1 MILQVNKMIRLKRL
15 IFLFSIIFFTIYSVS
30 FAGNIKEIK
39 VKGNERVS
47 KESIKMF
54 SNVKIGDKVDKD
66 DLNNILKNIYD
77 SNFFKNVK
85 VNFENNVL
93 IIFVEESSLV
103 ENVIIK
109 GPKSKTLISD
119 LKKNLKVKS
128 RSSYNE
134 ILFLEDKKII
144 TQALKKRGYFFSNVE
159 VIIEKL
165 SDNKVNLIY
174 NVDIGDKAKIKKIS
188 FIGNKIFKDR
198 KLRSIIVSEEYK
210 FWKFISGKKF
220 LNQDLINLDER
231 LLKNFYLN
239 RGFYDVKINSSFA
252 RMLNET
258 EFELIY
264 NIVPN
269 NRFFFN
275 KISLDLPIDF
285 DQSNFKDLNDLFQ
298 KLSGKKYSLYLIQD
312 ILDEIDKII
321 LDEEYKTLKTE
332 VNENVLDNKIDLT
345 FSVTEGK
352 KFIVDR
358 INIYGNNI
366 TQENVIRNQLLI
378 DEGDEFNSILESKS
392 INNIKALNIFKTV
405 DSKIIDN
412 TDNSKIIDITIEEKA
427 TGEIMAGAGV
437 GTDGNTLSF
446 AVKENNYLGRG
457 IGLKSELTI
466 SDETIKGL
474 FNVNNPNFRNSD
486 KSINL
491 NVQSL
496 ETDKLTDSG
505 YKTNKTGF
513 GFGTNFEY
521 QDDVFIGLGQD
532 SYYEK
537 IETNSSAS
545 TRQKSQA
552 GNYWDTF
559 LNLDLNYDKR
569 NQKFR
574 PTDGFRSS
582 YSVNLP
588 IISENNS
595 LMNTYVF
602 TIYDELYQDNV
613 TKFSFFAKAANSLTN
628 DNIKLSERIYLP
640 GSRLR
645 GFVSGGVGPKDGNDF
660 IGGNYAS
667 SINIQTSIPQLL
679 PNIQNIDVS
688 MFFDAG
694 NVWGVD
700 YDSSLNDT
708 NKIRSSIGFGIDWF
722 TLIGPLSV
730 SFSHPIS
737 KVDSDKTET
746 FKFNLGTTF

>member
-1 MILQVNKMIRLKRL
+1 MKKFNKE
-15 IFLFSIIFFTIYSVS
+15 IFLYLFIFFSIYSFS
-30 FAGNIKEIK
+30 FAEI
-39 VKGNERVS
+39 VKKIEINGNERVS
-47 KESIKMF
+47 NESIEMF
-54 SNVKIGDKVDKD
+54 SDVTVGDDINKD
-66 DLNNILKNIYD
+66 DLNKILKNVYD
-77 SNFFKNVK
+77 TNFFTNVK
-85 VNFENNVL
+85 VSFKDNTLTIN
-93 IIFVEESSLV
+93 VEESSLV
-103 ENVIIK
+103 ENVIVK
-109 GPKSKTLISD
+109 GPKSKTLIKD

-128 RSSYNE
+128 RASYNE
-134 ILFLEDKKII
+134 ILFLEDKKNI
-144 TQALKKRGYFFSNVE
+144 TETLKQKGYFFSE
-159 VIIEKL
+159 VDVMIEKL
-165 SDNKVNLIY
+165 SDNKINLIY
-174 NVDIGDKAKIKKIS
+174 NVEIGEKAKIKKIS

-198 KLRSIIVSEEYK
+198 KLRSVIVSEEYK

-220 LNQDLINLDER
+220 LNQNLINLDER
-231 LLKNFYLN
+231 LLRNFYLN
-239 RGFYDVKINSSFA
+239 RGFYDIKINSSFA
-252 RMLNET
+252 KLVNET

-269 NRFFFN
+269 DRFFFN

-285 DQSNFKDLNDLFQ
+285 DQSNFKSVNKLFK
-298 KLSGKKYSLYLIQD
+298 KLKGKKYSLYVIEN

-332 VNENVLDNKIDLT
+332 VDENVIDNKINLT

-352 KFIVDR
+352 KFIVER

-378 DEGDEFNSILESKS
+378 DEGDEFNSILASKS
-392 INNIKALNIFKTV
+392 INNIKALNIFKSV

-412 TDNSKIIDITIEEKA
+412 EDKSKIIDITIEEKA

-437 GTDGNTLSF
+437 GTDGSTLSF
-446 AVKENNYLGRG
+446 ALKENNYLGRG
-457 IGLKSELTI
+457 IGLISELTV
-466 SDETIKGL
+466 SEETIKGQ
-474 FNVNNPNFRNSD
+474 FRVDNPNFRNSD

-491 NVQSL
+491 NIQSL

-532 SYYEK
+532 SFYEK

-545 TRQKSQA
+545 ARQKSQA

-559 LNLDLNYDKR
+559 LNIDLNYDKR
-569 NQKFR
+569 NQKYR

-595 LMNTYVF
+595 LTNAYVF
-602 TIYDELYQDNV
+602 TYYDELYQDNV

-667 SINIQTSIPQLL
+667 SVNIQTSIPQLL
-679 PNIQNIDVS
+679 PNIQNMDASI
-688 MFFDAG
+688 FFDAG

-700 YDSSLNDT
+700 YDSSLSDT
-708 NKIRSSIGFGIDWF
+708 NKIRSSIGVGIDWF

-737 KVDSDKTET
+737 KVDSDKTES

>member
-1 MILQVNKMIRLKRL
+1 MKKFNINIALSLL
-15 IFLFSIIFFTIYSVS
+15 IFFSIYSFS
-30 FAGNIKEIK
+30 LAEI
-39 VKGNERVS
+39 VKKIEINGNERVS
-47 KESIKMF
+47 SQSIEMF
-54 SNVKIGDKVDKD
+54 SKINVGDDIKKD
-66 DLNNILKNIYD
+66 DLNKILKNVYD
-77 SNFFKNVK
+77 SNFFSNVE
-85 VNFENNVL
+85 VNFKDNTL

-109 GPKSKTLISD
+109 GPKSKTLIKD
-119 LKKNLKVKS
+119 LEKNLKVKS
-128 RSSYNE
+128 RTSYNE
-134 ILFLEDKKII
+134 ISFLEDKKNII
-144 TQALKKRGYFFSNVE
+144 QDLKQRGYFFSEIDVIVE
-159 VIIEKL
+159 NL
-165 SDNKVNLIY
+165 SDNKINLIY
-174 NVDIGDKAKIKKIS
+174 NVEIGEKAKIKKIS

-198 KLRSIIVSEEYK
+198 KLRSVIVSEEYK

-220 LNQDLINLDER
+220 LNQNLINLDER
-231 LLKNFYLN
+231 LLRNFYLN

-252 RMLNET
+252 KLVNET

-264 NIVPN
+264 NVVPN
-269 NRFFFN
+269 DRFFFD

-285 DQSNFKDLNDLFQ
+285 DQSNFKSLNKLFK
-298 KLSGKKYSLYLIQD
+298 KLNGKRYSLFIIED

-332 VNENVLDNKIDLT
+332 VDENVIDNKINLT

-366 TQENVIRNQLLI
+366 TRENVIRNQLLI
-378 DEGDEFNSILESKS
+378 DEGDEFNSILASKS

-405 DSKIIDN
+405 ESKIIDN
-412 TDNSKIIDITIEEKA
+412 DDKSKTIDITIEEKA

-437 GTDGNTLSF
+437 GTDGSTLSF
-446 AVKENNYLGRG
+446 ALKENNYLGRG

-466 SDETIKGL
+466 SEETIKGQ
-474 FNVNNPNFRNSD
+474 FRVDNPNFKNSD

-491 NVQSL
+491 NIQSL

-505 YKTNKTGF
+505 YKTSKTGF
-513 GFGTNFEY
+513 GFGTSFEY

-532 SYYEK
+532 SFYEK

-545 TRQKSQA
+545 ARQKSQA

-559 LNLDLNYDKR
+559 LNLDLDYDKR
-569 NQKFR
+569 NQKYR
-574 PTDGFRSS
+574 PSDGFRSS

-588 IISENNS
+588 VISDNNS
-595 LMNTYVF
+595 LTNSYVF
-602 TIYDELYQDNV
+602 TYYDELYQDNV

-640 GSRLR
+640 GSKLR
-645 GFVSGGVGPKDGNDF
+645 GFVSGGVGPKDGDDF

-667 SINIQTSIPQLL
+667 SVNIQTSIPQLL
-679 PNIQNIDVS
+679 PNIQNMDAS
-688 MFFDAG
+688 FFFDAG

-700 YDSSLNDT
+700 YDSGLSDT
-708 NKIRSSIGFGIDWF
+708 NKIRSSIGVGIDWF

-730 SFSHPIS
+730 SFSYPIS
-737 KVDSDKTET
+737 KVDTDKTET

>member
-1 MILQVNKMIRLKRL
+1 MKKFNINIALSLL
-15 IFLFSIIFFTIYSVS
+15 IFFSIYSFS
-30 FAGNIKEIK
+30 QAEI
-39 VKGNERVS
+39 VKKIEINGNERVS
-47 KESIKMF
+47 SQSIEMF
-54 SNVKIGDKVDKD
+54 SKINVGDDIKKD
-66 DLNNILKNIYD
+66 DLNKILKNVYD
-77 SNFFKNVK
+77 SNFFSNVE
-85 VNFENNVL
+85 VNFKDNTL

-109 GPKSKTLISD
+109 GPKSKTLIKD

-128 RSSYNE
+128 RTSYNE
-134 ILFLEDKKII
+134 ISFLEDKKNII
-144 TQALKKRGYFFSNVE
+144 QDLKQRGYFFSEIDVIVE
-159 VIIEKL
+159 NL
-165 SDNKVNLIY
+165 SDNKINLIY
-174 NVDIGDKAKIKKIS
+174 NVEIGEKAKIKKIS

-198 KLRSIIVSEEYK
+198 KLRSVIVSEEYK

-220 LNQDLINLDER
+220 LNQNLINLDER
-231 LLKNFYLN
+231 LLRNFYLN

-252 RMLNET
+252 KLVNET

-269 NRFFFN
+269 DRFFFD

-285 DQSNFKDLNDLFQ
+285 DQSNFKSLNKLFK
-298 KLSGKKYSLYLIQD
+298 KLNGKRYSLFIIED

-332 VNENVLDNKIDLT
+332 VDENVIDNKINLT

-366 TQENVIRNQLLI
+366 TRENVIRNQLLI
-378 DEGDEFNSILESKS
+378 DEGDEFNSILASKS

-405 DSKIIDN
+405 ESKIIDN
-412 TDNSKIIDITIEEKA
+412 DDKSKTIDITIEEKA

-437 GTDGNTLSF
+437 GTDGSTLSF
-446 AVKENNYLGRG
+446 ALKENNYLGRG

-466 SDETIKGL
+466 SEETIKGQ
-474 FNVNNPNFRNSD
+474 FRVDNPNFKNSD

-491 NVQSL
+491 NIQSL

-505 YKTNKTGF
+505 YKTSKTGF
-513 GFGTNFEY
+513 GFGTSFEY

-532 SYYEK
+532 SFYEK

-545 TRQKSQA
+545 ARQKSQA

-559 LNLDLNYDKR
+559 LNLDLDYDKR
-569 NQKFR
+569 NQKYR
-574 PTDGFRSS
+574 PSDGFRSS

-588 IISENNS
+588 VISDNNS
-595 LMNTYVF
+595 LTNSYVF
-602 TIYDELYQDNV
+602 TYYDELYQDNV

-640 GSRLR
+640 GSKLR
-645 GFVSGGVGPKDGNDF
+645 GFVSGGVGPKDGDDF

-667 SINIQTSIPQLL
+667 SVNIQTSIPQLL
-679 PNIQNIDVS
+679 PNIQNMDAS
-688 MFFDAG
+688 FFFDAG

-700 YDSSLNDT
+700 YDSGLSDT
-708 NKIRSSIGFGIDWF
+708 NKIRSSIGVGIDWF

-730 SFSHPIS
+730 SFSYPIS
-737 KVDSDKTET
+737 KVDTDKTES

>member
-1 MILQVNKMIRLKRL
+1 MIRLRKL
-15 IFLFSIIFFTIYSVS
+15 IFLFSIIFFSIYSVS
-30 FAGNIKEIK
+30 FAETIKDIQ

-47 KESIKMF
+47 KETIEMF
-54 SNVKIGDKVDKD
+54 SNIKIGDKVDKD
-66 DLNNILKNIYD
+66 DLNNILKSIYD
-77 SNFFKNVK
+77 TNFFKNVK

-109 GPKSKTLISD
+109 GPKSKTLIRD
-119 LKKNLKVKS
+119 LKENLKVKS
-128 RSSYNE
+128 RTSYNE
-134 ILFLEDKKII
+134 ILFLEDKKTI
-144 TQALKKRGYFFSNVE
+144 TQALKKKGYFFSNVE

-252 RMLNET
+252 KMLNET

-275 KISLDLPIDF
+275 KILLDLPIDF
-285 DQSNFKDLNDLFQ
+285 DQSNFKDLDNLFQ
-298 KLSGKKYSLYLIQD
+298 KLSGKKYSLFLIQD

-332 VNENVLDNKIDLT
+332 VNENILDNKIDLT
-345 FSVTEGK
+345 FSVTEGE

-378 DEGDEFNSILESKS
+378 DEGDEFNSILASKS

-427 TGEIMAGAGV
+427 TGEIMAGAGL

-457 IGLKSELTI
+457 IGLTSELTI

-545 TRQKSQA
+545 ARQKSQA

-613 TKFSFFAKAANSLTN
+613 TKLSFFAKAANSLTN

-667 SINIQTSIPQLL
+667 SVNIQTSIPQLL
-679 PNIQNIDVS
+679 PNIQNMDVS

>member
-679 PNIQNIDVS
+679 PNIQNMDVS

>member
-1 MILQVNKMIRLKRL
+1 MKKFNINIALSLL
-15 IFLFSIIFFTIYSVS
+15 IFFSIYSFS
-30 FAGNIKEIK
+30 LAEI
-39 VKGNERVS
+39 VKKIEINGNERVS
-47 KESIKMF
+47 SQSIEMF
-54 SNVKIGDKVDKD
+54 SKINVGDDIKKD
-66 DLNNILKNIYD
+66 DLNKILKNVYD
-77 SNFFKNVK
+77 SNFFSNVE
-85 VNFENNVL
+85 VNFKDNTL

-109 GPKSKTLISD
+109 GPKSKTLIKD

-128 RSSYNE
+128 RTSYNE
-134 ILFLEDKKII
+134 ISFLEDKKNII
-144 TQALKKRGYFFSNVE
+144 QDLKQRGYFFSEVDVIVE
-159 VIIEKL
+159 NL
-165 SDNKVNLIY
+165 SDNKINLIY
-174 NVDIGDKAKIKKIS
+174 NVEIGEKAKIKKIS

-198 KLRSIIVSEEYK
+198 KLRSVIVSEEYK

-220 LNQDLINLDER
+220 LNQNLINLDER
-231 LLKNFYLN
+231 LLRNFYLN

-252 RMLNET
+252 KLVNET

-269 NRFFFN
+269 DRFFFD

-285 DQSNFKDLNDLFQ
+285 DQSNFKSLNKLFK
-298 KLSGKKYSLYLIQD
+298 KLNGKRYSLFIIED

-332 VNENVLDNKIDLT
+332 VDENVIDNKINLT

-366 TQENVIRNQLLI
+366 TRENVIRNQLLI
-378 DEGDEFNSILESKS
+378 DEGDEFNSILASKS

-405 DSKIIDN
+405 ESKIIDN
-412 TDNSKIIDITIEEKA
+412 DDKSKTIDITIEEKA

-437 GTDGNTLSF
+437 GTDGSTLSF
-446 AVKENNYLGRG
+446 ALKENNYLGRG

-466 SDETIKGL
+466 SEETIKGQ
-474 FNVNNPNFRNSD
+474 FRVDNPNFRNSD

-491 NVQSL
+491 NIQSL

-505 YKTNKTGF
+505 YKTSKTGF
-513 GFGTNFEY
+513 GFGTSFEY

-532 SYYEK
+532 SFYEK

-545 TRQKSQA
+545 ARQKSQA

-559 LNLDLNYDKR
+559 LNLDLDYDKR
-569 NQKFR
+569 NQKYR
-574 PTDGFRSS
+574 PSDGFRSS

-588 IISENNS
+588 VISDNNS
-595 LMNTYVF
+595 LTNSYVF
-602 TIYDELYQDNV
+602 TYYDELYQDNV

-640 GSRLR
+640 GSKLR
-645 GFVSGGVGPKDGNDF
+645 GFVSGGVGPKDGDDF

-667 SINIQTSIPQLL
+667 SVNIQTSIPQLL
-679 PNIQNIDVS
+679 PNIQNMDAS
-688 MFFDAG
+688 FFFDAG

-700 YDSSLNDT
+700 YDSGLSDT
-708 NKIRSSIGFGIDWF
+708 NKIRSSIGVGIDWF

-730 SFSHPIS
+730 SFSYPIS
-737 KVDSDKTET
+737 KVDTDKTES

>member
-1 MILQVNKMIRLKRL
+1 MTYFKKKTFYL
-15 IFLFSIIFFTIYSVS
+15 IIIFFSISSIS
-30 FAGNIKEIK
+30 FSEIVKDIK

-47 KESIKMF
+47 DKSIEMF
-54 SNVKIGDKVDKD
+54 SNINIGDNVDQEK
-66 DLNNILKNIYD
+66 LNQILKNIYD
-77 SNFFKNVK
+77 SNFFEDVK
-85 VNFENNVL
+85 VDLKDNIL
-93 IIFVEESSLV
+93 TIFVEESSLV

-119 LKKNLKVKS
+119 LEKILKVKS
-128 RSSYNE
+128 RTSYNE
-134 ILFLEDKKII
+134 ILFLEDKKNI
-144 TQALKKRGYFFSNVE
+144 TEALKQKGYFFSKVDIMVE
-159 VIIEKL
+159 EL
-165 SDNKVNLIY
+165 SENRINLIY
-174 NVDIGDKAKIKKIS
+174 NVEIGDKAKIKKIS
-188 FIGNKIFKDR
+188 FIGDKIFKDR
-198 KLRSIIVSEEYK
+198 KLRSVIVSEEYK

-220 LNQDLINLDER
+220 LNQNLINLDER

-239 RGFYDVKINSSFA
+239 KGFYNVKINSSFA
-252 RMLNET
+252 KMMSET

-275 KISLDLPIDF
+275 KISLDLPIGF
-285 DQSNFKDLNDLFQ
+285 DQTNFKDLNQLFK
-298 KLSGKKYSLYLIQD
+298 KLNGEKYSLFVIEK
-312 ILDEIDKII
+312 ILKEIDKII
-321 LDEEYKTLKTE
+321 LDEEYKTLETE
-332 VNENVLDNKIDLT
+332 VDENIFDNKIDLN
-345 FSVTEGK
+345 FSIKEGK
-352 KFIVDR
+352 KFIVER

-378 DEGDEFNSILESKS
+378 DEGDEFNSILASKS
-392 INNIKALNIFKTV
+392 INNIQALNIFESV

-412 TDNSKIIDITIEEKA
+412 ESNGKIIDITIEEKA
-427 TGEIMAGAGV
+427 TGEIMAGAGF
-437 GTDGNTLSF
+437 GTDGSTLSF
-446 AVKENNYLGRG
+446 ALKENNYLGRG
-457 IGLKSELTI
+457 IKLVSELTV
-466 SDETIKGL
+466 SEETIKGQ

-491 NVQSL
+491 NIQSL

-513 GFGTNFEY
+513 GFGTSFEY

-545 TRQKSQA
+545 TRQRSQA

-559 LNLDLNYDKR
+559 FNLNLNYDKR
-569 NQKFR
+569 NQKYR
-574 PTDGFRSS
+574 TTDGFLSS

-595 LMNTYVF
+595 LTNAYIF
-602 TIYDELYQDNV
+602 TLYDELYEDNV
-613 TKFSFFAKAANSLTN
+613 TKFSFFAKAASSLTN

-640 GSRLR
+640 SSRLR

-660 IGGNYAS
+660 IGGNYATS
-667 SINIQTSIPQLL
+667 VNIQTSIPQLL
-679 PNIQNIDVS
+679 PNVQNMDVS
-688 MFFDAG
+688 MFLDAG

-708 NKIRSSIGFGIDWF
+708 NKIRSSIGIGIDWF
-722 TLIGPLSV
+722 TLIGPLSA
-730 SFSHPIS
+730 SFTHPIS
-737 KVDSDKTET
+737 KVNTDKTET

>member
-1 MILQVNKMIRLKRL
+1 MTNFKKKIFYL
-15 IFLFSIIFFTIYSVS
+15 IIIFFSISSVS
-30 FAGNIKEIK
+30 FSEIVKNIK

-47 KESIKMF
+47 DKSIEMF
-54 SNVKIGDKVDKD
+54 SNINIGDDVDQEK
-66 DLNNILKNIYD
+66 LNQILKNIYD
-77 SNFFKNVK
+77 SNFFKDVK
-85 VNFENNVL
+85 VDLKDNIL
-93 IIFVEESSLV
+93 TIFVEESSLV

-119 LKKNLKVKS
+119 LEKILKVKS
-128 RSSYNE
+128 RTSYNE
-134 ILFLEDKKII
+134 ILFLEDKKNI
-144 TQALKKRGYFFSNVE
+144 TEALKQKGYFFSKVDIMVE
-159 VIIEKL
+159 DL
-165 SDNKVNLIY
+165 SENRINLIY
-174 NVDIGDKAKIKKIS
+174 NVEIGDKAKIKKIS
-188 FIGNKIFKDR
+188 FIGDKIFKDR
-198 KLRSIIVSEEYK
+198 KLRSVIVSEEYK

-220 LNQDLINLDER
+220 LNQNLINLDER

-239 RGFYDVKINSSFA
+239 RGFYNVKINSSFA
-252 RMLNET
+252 KMMNEN

-275 KISLDLPIDF
+275 KISLDLPIGF
-285 DQSNFKDLNDLFQ
+285 DQTNFKDLNQLFK
-298 KLSGKKYSLYLIQD
+298 KLNGEKYSLFVIEK
-312 ILDEIDKII
+312 ILKEIDKII
-321 LDEEYKTLKTE
+321 LDEEYKTLETE
-332 VNENVLDNKIDLT
+332 VDENIFDNKINLN
-345 FSVTEGK
+345 FSIKEGK
-352 KFIVDR
+352 KFIVER

-378 DEGDEFNSILESKS
+378 DEGDEFNSILASKS
-392 INNIKALNIFKTV
+392 INNIQSLNIFKSV

-412 TDNSKIIDITIEEKA
+412 ENNSKIIDITIEEKA
-427 TGEIMAGAGV
+427 TGEIMAGAGF
-437 GTDGNTLSF
+437 GTDGSTLSF
-446 AVKENNYLGRG
+446 ALKENNYLGRG
-457 IGLKSELTI
+457 IKLVSELTV
-466 SDETIKGL
+466 SEETIKGQ

-491 NVQSL
+491 NIQSL

-545 TRQKSQA
+545 ARQKSQA

-559 LNLDLNYDKR
+559 INLDLNYDKR

-574 PTDGFRSS
+574 PTDGFKSF
-582 YSVNLP
+582 YAVNLP

-595 LMNTYVF
+595 LTNAYIF
-602 TIYDELYQDNV
+602 TLYNELYEDNV
-613 TKFSFFAKAANSLTN
+613 TKFSFFAKAANSITN

-667 SINIQTSIPQLL
+667 SVNIQTSIPQLL
-679 PNIQNIDVS
+679 PNIQNMDVS
-688 MFFDAG
+688 MFLDAG

-700 YDSSLNDT
+700 YDSSLDDT
-708 NKIRSSIGFGIDWF
+708 NKIRSSIGIGIDWF
-722 TLIGPLSV
+722 TLIGPLSA
-730 SFSHPIS
+730 SFTHPIT
-737 KVDSDKTET
+737 KVNTDRTET

>member
-1 MILQVNKMIRLKRL
+1 MIHFKNKIFFL
-15 IFLFSIIFFTIYSVS
+15 IIVFFSISSAAFSEIIN
-30 FAGNIKEIK
+30 NIKVE
-39 VKGNERVS
+39 GNKRVS
-47 KESIKMF
+47 DKSIEMF
-54 SNVKIGDKVDKD
+54 SNINIGDDVDQD
-66 DLNNILKNIYD
+66 ELNQILKNVYD
-77 SNFFKNVK
+77 SNFFDDVK
-85 VNFENNVL
+85 VTLQDNVL
-93 IIFVEESSLV
+93 TIFVEESSLV

-119 LKKNLKVKS
+119 LEKNLKVKS
-128 RSSYNE
+128 RTSYNE
-134 ILFLEDKKII
+134 ILFLEDKKNI
-144 TQALKKRGYFFSNVE
+144 TEALKQKGYFFSKVD
-159 VIIEKL
+159 VMIEEL
-165 SDNKVNLIY
+165 SDNKINLIY

-188 FIGNKIFKDR
+188 FIGDKVFKDR
-198 KLRSIIVSEEYK
+198 KLRSVIVSEEYK

-220 LNQDLINLDER
+220 LNQNLIDLDER

-239 RGFYDVKINSSFA
+239 RGFYNVKINSSFA
-252 RMLNET
+252 KMLNDT

-275 KISLDLPIDF
+275 KISLELPVDF
-285 DQSNFKDLNDLFQ
+285 DQTNFEDLNKLFK
-298 KLSGKKYSLYLIQD
+298 KLNGEKYSLFVIEK
-312 ILDEIDKII
+312 ILKEIDKII

-332 VNENVLDNKIDLT
+332 VNENIFDNKINLT
-345 FSVTEGK
+345 FSINEGQ
-352 KFIVDR
+352 KFIVER

-378 DEGDEFNSILESKS
+378 DEGDEFNSILTSKS
-392 INNIKALNIFKTV
+392 INNIQSLNIFKSV

-412 TDNSKIIDITIEEKA
+412 DNNSKIIDITIEEKA
-427 TGEIMAGAGV
+427 TGEIMAGAGF
-437 GTDGNTLSF
+437 GTDGSSLSF

-457 IGLKSELTI
+457 IKLVSELTV
-466 SDETIKGL
+466 SEETIKGQ

-491 NVQSL
+491 NIQSL

-521 QDDVFIGLGQD
+521 QDDVFIGLGQN

-569 NQKFR
+569 NQKYR
-574 PTDGFRSS
+574 TSDGFLSN
-582 YSVNLP
+582 YSINLP

-595 LMNTYVF
+595 LTNTYVY
-602 TIYDELYQDNV
+602 TLYNEFYEDNI
-613 TKFSFFAKAANSLTN
+613 TKFSFFARAANSLTN
-628 DNIKLSERIYLP
+628 DNIKLSERVYLP

-660 IGGNYAS
+660 IGGNYATS
-667 SINIQTSIPQLL
+667 VNIQTSIPQLL
-679 PNIQNIDVS
+679 PNVQNMDVS
-688 MFFDAG
+688 MFLDAG

-700 YDSSLNDT
+700 YDSSLDDT
-708 NKIRSSIGFGIDWF
+708 NKIRSSIGIGIDWF
-722 TLIGPLSV
+722 TLIGPLSA
-730 SFSHPIS
+730 SFTHPIS
-737 KVDSDKTET
+737 KSNTDRTES

>member
-1 MILQVNKMIRLKRL
+1 MKKLNKKILLFVL
-15 IFLFSIIFFTIYSVS
+15 IFFSIYSFS
-30 FAGNIKEIK
+30 FAEIIKKIEIN
-39 VKGNERVS
+39 GNERVS
-47 KESIKMF
+47 NETIEMF
-54 SNVKIGDKVDKD
+54 SKITVGDNIDQD
-66 DLNNILKNIYD
+66 DLNKILKNVYD
-77 SNFFKNVK
+77 SNFFTNVK
-85 VNFENNVL
+85 VTFEDNVL
-93 IIFVEESSLV
+93 IIFVKESSLV

-109 GPKSKTLISD
+109 GPKSKTLIKD

-128 RSSYNE
+128 RTSYNE
-134 ILFLEDKKII
+134 ILFLQDKKNI
-144 TQALKKRGYFFSNVE
+144 TETLKQKGYFFSKVD
-159 VIIEKL
+159 VVIEKL
-165 SDNKVNLIY
+165 SDNKIDLIY
-174 NVDIGDKAKIKKIS
+174 NVEIGDKAKIKKIS
-188 FIGNKIFKDR
+188 FIGNKVFKDR
-198 KLRSIIVSEEYK
+198 KLRSVIISEEYK

-220 LNQDLINLDER
+220 LNQNLIDLDER
-231 LLKNFYLN
+231 LLRNFYLN
-239 RGFYDVKINSSFA
+239 RGFYEVKINSSFA
-252 RMLNET
+252 KLVNET

-269 NRFFFN
+269 ERFFFN
-275 KISLDLPIDF
+275 KISLDLPLDF
-285 DQSNFKDLNDLFQ
+285 DQSNFKSLNRLFK
-298 KLSGKKYSLYLIQD
+298 KLNGKRYSLFVIED

-332 VNENVLDNKIDLT
+332 VNENVIDNKINLT

-352 KFIVDR
+352 KYIVDR

-378 DEGDEFNSILESKS
+378 DEGDEFNSILASKS
-392 INNIKALNIFKTV
+392 INNIKALNIFKSV
-405 DSKIIDN
+405 ESKIIDN
-412 TDNSKIIDITIEEKA
+412 EDKSKIIDITIEEKA

-437 GTDGNTLSF
+437 GTDGTTLSF
-446 AVKENNYLGRG
+446 ALKENNYLGRG
-457 IGLKSELTI
+457 IGLVSELTI
-466 SDETIKGL
+466 SEETIKGQ
-474 FNVNNPNFRNSD
+474 FSVDNPNFRNSD

-505 YKTNKTGF
+505 YKTSKTGF
-513 GFGTNFEY
+513 GFGTSFEY

-532 SYYEK
+532 SFYEK
-537 IETNSSAS
+537 IETNNSAS
-545 TRQKSQA
+545 ARQKSQA

-595 LMNTYVF
+595 LTNAYVF
-602 TIYDELYQDNV
+602 TYYDELYQDNV

-667 SINIQTSIPQLL
+667 SVNIQTSLPQLL
-679 PNIQNIDVS
+679 PNIQNMDASI
-688 MFFDAG
+688 FFDAG

-700 YDSSLNDT
+700 YDSSLSDT

-737 KVDSDKTET
+737 KVDSDKTES

>member
-1 MILQVNKMIRLKRL
+1 MKKFNINIALSLL
-15 IFLFSIIFFTIYSVS
+15 IFFSIYSFS
-30 FAGNIKEIK
+30 LAEI
-39 VKGNERVS
+39 VKKIEINGNERVS
-47 KESIKMF
+47 SQSIEMF
-54 SNVKIGDKVDKD
+54 SKINVGDDIKKD
-66 DLNNILKNIYD
+66 DLNKILKNVYD
-77 SNFFKNVK
+77 SNFFSNVE
-85 VNFENNVL
+85 VNFKDNTL

-109 GPKSKTLISD
+109 GPKSKTLIKD
-119 LKKNLKVKS
+119 LEKNLKVKS
-128 RSSYNE
+128 RTSYNE
-134 ILFLEDKKII
+134 ISFLEDKKNII
-144 TQALKKRGYFFSNVE
+144 QDLKQRGYFFSEIDVIVE
-159 VIIEKL
+159 NL
-165 SDNKVNLIY
+165 SDNKINLIY
-174 NVDIGDKAKIKKIS
+174 NVEIGEKAKIKKIS

-198 KLRSIIVSEEYK
+198 KLRSVIVSEEYK

-220 LNQDLINLDER
+220 LNQNLINLDER
-231 LLKNFYLN
+231 LLRNFYLN

-252 RMLNET
+252 KLVNET

-269 NRFFFN
+269 DRFFFD

-285 DQSNFKDLNDLFQ
+285 DQSNFKSLNKLFK
-298 KLSGKKYSLYLIQD
+298 KLNGKRYSLFIIED

-332 VNENVLDNKIDLT
+332 VDENVIDNKINLT

-366 TQENVIRNQLLI
+366 TRENVIRNQLLI
-378 DEGDEFNSILESKS
+378 DEGDEFNSILASKS

-405 DSKIIDN
+405 ESKIIDN
-412 TDNSKIIDITIEEKA
+412 DDKSKTIDITIEEKA

-437 GTDGNTLSF
+437 GTDGSTLSF
-446 AVKENNYLGRG
+446 ALKENNYLGRG

-466 SDETIKGL
+466 SEETIKGQ
-474 FNVNNPNFRNSD
+474 FRVDNPNFKNSD

-491 NVQSL
+491 NIQSL

-505 YKTNKTGF
+505 YKTSKTGF
-513 GFGTNFEY
+513 GFGTSFEY

-532 SYYEK
+532 SFYEK

-545 TRQKSQA
+545 ARQKSQA

-559 LNLDLNYDKR
+559 LNLDLDYDKR
-569 NQKFR
+569 NQKYR
-574 PTDGFRSS
+574 PSDGFRSS

-588 IISENNS
+588 VISDNNS
-595 LMNTYVF
+595 LTNSYVF
-602 TIYDELYQDNV
+602 TYYDELYQDNV

-640 GSRLR
+640 GSKLR
-645 GFVSGGVGPKDGNDF
+645 GFVSGGVGPKDGDDF

-667 SINIQTSIPQLL
+667 SVNIQTSIPQLL
-679 PNIQNIDVS
+679 PNIQNMDAS
-688 MFFDAG
+688 FFFDAG

-700 YDSSLNDT
+700 YDSGLSDT
-708 NKIRSSIGFGIDWF
+708 NKIRSSIGVGIDWF

-730 SFSHPIS
+730 SFSYPIS
-737 KVDSDKTET
+737 KVDTDKTES

>member
-1 MILQVNKMIRLKRL
+1 MKKFNINIALSLL
-15 IFLFSIIFFTIYSVS
+15 IFFSIYSFS
-30 FAGNIKEIK
+30 QAEI
-39 VKGNERVS
+39 VKKIEINGNERVS
-47 KESIKMF
+47 SQSIEMF
-54 SNVKIGDKVDKD
+54 SKINVGDDIKKD
-66 DLNNILKNIYD
+66 DLNKILKNVYD
-77 SNFFKNVK
+77 SNFFSNVE
-85 VNFENNVL
+85 VNFKDNTL

-109 GPKSKTLISD
+109 GPKSKTLIKD
-119 LKKNLKVKS
+119 LEKNLKVKS
-128 RSSYNE
+128 RTSYNE
-134 ILFLEDKKII
+134 ISFLEDKKNII
-144 TQALKKRGYFFSNVE
+144 QDLKQRGYFFSEIDVIVE
-159 VIIEKL
+159 NL
-165 SDNKVNLIY
+165 SDNKINLIY
-174 NVDIGDKAKIKKIS
+174 NVEIGEKAKIKKIS

-198 KLRSIIVSEEYK
+198 KLRSVIVSEEYK

-220 LNQDLINLDER
+220 LNQNLINLDER
-231 LLKNFYLN
+231 LLRNFYLN

-252 RMLNET
+252 KLVNET

-264 NIVPN
+264 NVVPN
-269 NRFFFN
+269 DRFFFD

-285 DQSNFKDLNDLFQ
+285 DQSNFKSLNKLFK
-298 KLSGKKYSLYLIQD
+298 KLNGKRYSLFIIED

-332 VNENVLDNKIDLT
+332 VDENVIDNKINLT

-366 TQENVIRNQLLI
+366 TRENVIRNQLLI
-378 DEGDEFNSILESKS
+378 DEGDEFNSILASKS

-405 DSKIIDN
+405 ESKIIDN
-412 TDNSKIIDITIEEKA
+412 DDKSKTIDITIEEKA

-437 GTDGNTLSF
+437 GTDGSTLSF
-446 AVKENNYLGRG
+446 ALKENNYLGRG

-466 SDETIKGL
+466 SEETIKGQ
-474 FNVNNPNFRNSD
+474 FRVDNPNFKNSD

-491 NVQSL
+491 NIQSL

-505 YKTNKTGF
+505 YKTSKTGF
-513 GFGTNFEY
+513 GFGTSFEY

-532 SYYEK
+532 SFYEK

-545 TRQKSQA
+545 ARQKSQA

-559 LNLDLNYDKR
+559 LNLDLDYDKR
-569 NQKFR
+569 NQKYR
-574 PTDGFRSS
+574 PSDGFRSS

-588 IISENNS
+588 VISDNNS
-595 LMNTYVF
+595 LTNSYVF
-602 TIYDELYQDNV
+602 TYYDELYQDNV

-640 GSRLR
+640 GSKLR
-645 GFVSGGVGPKDGNDF
+645 GFVSGGVGPKDGDDF

-667 SINIQTSIPQLL
+667 SVNIQTSIPQLL
-679 PNIQNIDVS
+679 PNIQNMDAS
-688 MFFDAG
+688 FFFDAG

-700 YDSSLNDT
+700 YDSGLSDT
-708 NKIRSSIGFGIDWF
+708 NKIRSSIGVGIDWF

-730 SFSHPIS
+730 SFSYPIS
-737 KVDSDKTET
+737 KVDTDKTES

>member
-1 MILQVNKMIRLKRL
+1 MINFPKK
-15 IFLFSIIFFTIYSVS
+15 IFLSLIVFFSFSSVL
-30 FAGNIKEIK
+30 FAEVVKDFQINGNK
-39 VKGNERVS
+39 RVS
-47 KESIKMF
+47 DKSIEMF
-54 SNVKIGDKVDKD
+54 SNINIGDDVDKD
-66 DLNNILKNIYD
+66 DLNQILKNIYD
-77 SNFFKNVK
+77 SGFFKNVK
-85 VNFENNVL
+85 INFENNVL

-103 ENVIIK
+103 ENVVIK
-109 GPKSKTLISD
+109 GPKSKTLIED
-119 LKKNLKVKS
+119 LKQNLKVKS

-134 ILFLEDKKII
+134 IQLLDDKKTI
-144 TQALKKRGYFFSNVE
+144 TKILKDKGYFFSKVD
-159 VIIEKL
+159 VMVEKL
-165 SDNKVNLIY
+165 SDNKINLIY
-174 NVDIGDKAKIKKIS
+174 NVEIGDKAKIKKIS

-198 KLRSIIVSEEYK
+198 KLRSVIISEEYK

-220 LNQDLINLDER
+220 LKQDLINLDER

-239 RGFYDVKINSSFA
+239 RGFYNVKINSSFA

-264 NIVPN
+264 NIAPDK
-269 NRFFFN
+269 RFFFN
-275 KISLDLPIDF
+275 NISLNLPIDF
-285 DQSNFKDLNDLFQ
+285 DPTNFEDLNVLFK
-298 KLSGKKYSLYLIQD
+298 KLNGKKYSLYIIQE
-312 ILDEIDKII
+312 ILDEIDKTI

-332 VNENVLDNKIDLT
+332 VEENVFDNKIDLT
-345 FSVTEGK
+345 FSISEGE
-352 KFIVDR
+352 KFTVER

-378 DEGDEFNSILESKS
+378 DEGDEFNSILASKS
-392 INNIKALNIFKTV
+392 INNIKSLNIFESV
-405 DSKIIDN
+405 DSKIIDKE
-412 TDNSKIIDITIEEKA
+412 DNSKIIDITIEEKA

-437 GTDGNTLSF
+437 GTDGSTLSF

-457 IGLKSELTI
+457 IGLVSELTI
-466 SDETIKGL
+466 SEETIKGQ
-474 FNVNNPNFRNSD
+474 FNVNNPNFKNSD

-491 NVQSL
+491 NIQSL
-496 ETDKLTDSG
+496 ETDKLDDSG

-513 GFGTNFEY
+513 GFGTSFEY

-532 SYYEK
+532 SYFEK

-545 TRQKSQA
+545 ARQKSQA

-559 LNLDLNYDKR
+559 INLDLNYDKR
-569 NQKFR
+569 NQKYR
-574 PTDGFRSS
+574 PTDGFKSS

-595 LMNTYVF
+595 LTNAYVF
-602 TIYDELYQDNV
+602 TYYDELYQDNV
-613 TKFSFFAKAANSLTN
+613 TKFSFFAQASNSLTN
-628 DNIKLSERIYLP
+628 DNIKLSERVYLP

-667 SINIQTSIPQLL
+667 AVNIQTSIPQLL
-679 PNIQNIDVS
+679 PNIQNMDVS

-700 YDSSLNDT
+700 YDSSLDDT
-708 NKIRSSIGFGIDWF
+708 NKIRSSIGIGIDWF
-722 TLIGPLSV
+722 TVVGPLSA
-730 SFSHPIS
+730 SFSHPIT
-737 KVDSDKTET
+737 KVDTDRTES

>member
-1 MILQVNKMIRLKRL
+1 MIDFKKKT
-15 IFLFSIIFFTIYSVS
+15 FFSLIIFFSFFSAS
-30 FAGNIKEIK
+30 FAEVVKDIQINGNT
-39 VKGNERVS
+39 RVS
-47 KESIKMF
+47 DKSIEMF
-54 SNVKIGDKVDKD
+54 SNIKIGDDVDED
-66 DLNNILKNIYD
+66 NLNKILKDIYET
-77 SNFFKNVK
+77 NFFKNVK
-85 VNFENNVL
+85 VTLEENIL
-93 IIFVEESSLV
+93 IISVEENSLV

-109 GPKSKTLISD
+109 GLKSKTLTKE

-134 ILFLEDKKII
+134 VLLLEDKKNI
-144 TQALKKRGYFFSNVE
+144 TKTLKQRGYFFSKIDVM
-159 VIIEKL
+159 IENL
-165 SDNKVNLIY
+165 SDNKIDLIY
-174 NVDIGDKAKIKKIS
+174 NIDIGDKSKIKKIS
-188 FIGNKIFKDR
+188 FIGNKNFKDR
-198 KLRSIIVSEEYK
+198 KLRSVIVSEEYK

-220 LNQDLINLDER
+220 LKEDLIKLDER

-239 RGFYDVKINSSFA
+239 RGFYNVKINSSFA
-252 RMLNET
+252 KMLNDN

-269 NRFFFN
+269 NRFFFSN
-275 KISLDLPIDF
+275 ISLDLPIDF
-285 DQSNFKDLNDLFQ
+285 DQSNFQDLNNLFK
-298 KLSGKKYSLYLIQD
+298 KLTGKRYSLYIIQD

-321 LDEEYKTLKTE
+321 LDEEYKTLKAQVE
-332 VNENVLDNKIDLT
+332 ENVFDNKIDLT
-345 FSVTEGK
+345 FSVTEGE
-352 KFIVDR
+352 KFTVER

-366 TQENVIRNQLLI
+366 TRENVIRNQMLI
-378 DEGDEFNSILESKS
+378 DEGDEFNAILASKS
-392 INNIKALNIFKTV
+392 INNIKSLNIFESV
-405 DSKIIDN
+405 ESKIIDN
-412 TDNSKIIDITIEEKA
+412 EDNSKVIDISVEEKA

-437 GTDGNTLSF
+437 GTDGSTLSF

-457 IGLKSELTI
+457 ISLKSELTV
-466 SDETIKGL
+466 SEETIKGL

-513 GFGTNFEY
+513 GFGTSFEY

-545 TRQKSQA
+545 ARQKSQA

-569 NQKFR
+569 NQKYR
-574 PTDGFRSS
+574 PTDGFKSS

-588 IISENNS
+588 VISENNS
-595 LMNTYVF
+595 LINAYIFTY
-602 TIYDELYQDNV
+602 YDELYQDNV
-613 TKFSFFAKAANSLTN
+613 TKFSFFAQSANSLTN

-667 SINIQTSIPQLL
+667 SVNIQTSIPQLL
-679 PNIQNIDVS
+679 PNIQNMDIS

-700 YDSSLNDT
+700 YDSSLSDT

-722 TLIGPLSV
+722 TLVGPLSA
-730 SFSHPIS
+730 SFSHPIT
-737 KVDSDKTET
+737 KVDTDKTET

>member
-1 MILQVNKMIRLKRL
+1 MTYFKKKIFFL
-15 IFLFSIIFFTIYSVS
+15 IIIFFSIPSLS
-30 FAGNIKEIK
+30 FSEIVKDIK
-39 VKGNERVS
+39 VKGNKRVS
-47 KESIKMF
+47 DKSIEMF
-54 SNVKIGDKVDKD
+54 SNINIGDDVNQEN
-66 DLNNILKNIYD
+66 LNQILKNIYD
-77 SNFFKNVK
+77 SNFFEDVK
-85 VNFENNVL
+85 VDLKDNIL
-93 IIFVEESSLV
+93 TIFVEESSLV
-103 ENVIIK
+103 ENVVIK

-119 LKKNLKVKS
+119 LEKILKVKS
-128 RSSYNE
+128 RTSYNE
-134 ILFLEDKKII
+134 ILFLKDKKNI
-144 TQALKKRGYFFSNVE
+144 TEALKQKGYFFSKVDIMVE
-159 VIIEKL
+159 DL
-165 SDNKVNLIY
+165 SENRINLIY
-174 NVDIGDKAKIKKIS
+174 NVEIGDKAKIKKIS
-188 FIGNKIFKDR
+188 FIGDKIFKDR
-198 KLRSIIVSEEYK
+198 KLRSVIVSEEYK

-220 LNQDLINLDER
+220 LNQNLINLDER

-239 RGFYDVKINSSFA
+239 RGFYNVKINSSFA
-252 RMLNET
+252 KMMSDT

-275 KISLDLPIDF
+275 KISLDLPIGF
-285 DQSNFKDLNDLFQ
+285 DQTNFKDLNQLFK
-298 KLSGKKYSLYLIQD
+298 KLNGEKYSLFVIEK
-312 ILDEIDKII
+312 ILKEIDKII
-321 LDEEYKTLKTE
+321 LDEEYKTLETE
-332 VNENVLDNKIDLT
+332 VDENIFENKIDLN
-345 FSVTEGK
+345 FSIKEGK
-352 KFIVDR
+352 KFIVER

-378 DEGDEFNSILESKS
+378 DEGDEFNSILTSKS
-392 INNIKALNIFKTV
+392 INNIQALNIFESV

-412 TDNSKIIDITIEEKA
+412 DNNSKIIDITIEEKA
-427 TGEIMAGAGV
+427 TGEIMAGAGF
-437 GTDGNTLSF
+437 GTDGSTLSF
-446 AVKENNYLGRG
+446 ALKENNYLGRG
-457 IGLKSELTI
+457 IKLVSELTV
-466 SDETIKGL
+466 SEETIKGQ

-491 NVQSL
+491 NIQSL

-545 TRQKSQA
+545 VRQKSQA

-559 LNLDLNYDKR
+559 INLDLNYDKR

-574 PTDGFRSS
+574 PTDGFRSF
-582 YSVNLP
+582 YAVNLP

-595 LMNTYVF
+595 LTNAYVF
-602 TIYDELYQDNV
+602 TLYDELYEDNV

-667 SINIQTSIPQLL
+667 SVNIQTSIPQLL
-679 PNIQNIDVS
+679 PNIQNMDVS
-688 MFFDAG
+688 MFLDAG

-700 YDSSLNDT
+700 YDSSLDDT
-708 NKIRSSIGFGIDWF
+708 NKIRSSIGIGIDWF
-722 TLIGPLSV
+722 TLIGPLSA
-730 SFSHPIS
+730 SFTHPIT
-737 KVDSDKTET
+737 KVNTDRTET

>member
-1 MILQVNKMIRLKRL
+1 MIKMINFKKI
-15 IFLFSIIFFTIYSVS
+15 IFLSFIIFFSIFSFS
-30 FAGNIKEIK
+30 FAETVKEIQ

-47 KESIKMF
+47 DKSIKMF
-54 SNVKIGDKVDKD
+54 SDIAIGDNIDND
-66 DLNNILKNIYD
+66 DLNQILQNIYD
-77 SNFFKNVK
+77 TNFFNNVK
-85 VNFENNVL
+85 VTFQNNILTIV
-93 IIFVEESSLV
+93 VEESALV
-103 ENVIIK
+103 ENVVIK

-128 RSSYNE
+128 RTSYNE
-134 ILFLEDKKII
+134 VLFLEDKKKI
-144 TQALKKRGYFFSNVE
+144 TETLKQKGYFFSKVD
-159 VIIEKL
+159 VMVEKL
-165 SDNKVNLIY
+165 SDNKINLIY
-174 NVDIGDKAKIKKIS
+174 NVEIGDKAKIKKIS
-188 FIGNKIFKDR
+188 FIGDKIFKDR
-198 KLRSIIVSEEYK
+198 KLRSVIVSEEYK

-220 LNQDLINLDER
+220 LNQNLINLDER

-239 RGFYDVKINSSFA
+239 KGFYNVKINSSFA
-252 RMLNET
+252 KMINET

-269 NRFFFN
+269 NRYFFN

-285 DQSNFKDLNDLFQ
+285 DQSNFKDLNNLFQ
-298 KLSGKKYSLYLIQD
+298 KLNGKKYSLYIIED

-321 LDEEYKTLKTE
+321 LDEEYKTLKTK
-332 VNENVLDNKIDLT
+332 VDENIFDNKIDLI
-345 FSVTEGK
+345 FSVSEGK
-352 KFIVDR
+352 KFIVER

-378 DEGDEFNSILESKS
+378 DEGDEFNSILASKS
-392 INNIKALNIFKTV
+392 INNIQALNIFESV

-412 TDNSKIIDITIEEKA
+412 EDNRKIIDINVEEKA

-437 GTDGNTLSF
+437 GTDGSTLSF

-457 IGLKSELTI
+457 IKLVSELTV
-466 SDETIKGL
+466 SEETIKGQ

-491 NVQSL
+491 NIQSL

-513 GFGTNFEY
+513 GIGTKFEY

-545 TRQKSQA
+545 ARQKSQA

-559 LNLDLNYDKR
+559 LNVDLNYDKR

-582 YSVNLP
+582 YAVNLP

-595 LMNTYVF
+595 LTNAYVF
-602 TIYDELYQDNV
+602 TYYDELYQDNV
-613 TKFSFFAKAANSLTN
+613 TKFSFFAKAANSITN

-640 GSRLR
+640 GNRLR

-667 SINIQTSIPQLL
+667 SVNIQTSIPQLL
-679 PNIQNIDVS
+679 PNIQNMDIS

-708 NKIRSSIGFGIDWF
+708 NKIRSSIGIGIDWF
-722 TLIGPLSV
+722 TLVGPLSA

-737 KVDSDKTET
+737 KVDSDKTES

>member
-1 MILQVNKMIRLKRL
+1 MMYFKKK
-15 IFLFSIIFFTIYSVS
+15 IFFLVIIFFSISSIS
-30 FAGNIKEIK
+30 FSEIVKDIK

-47 KESIKMF
+47 DKSIEMF
-54 SNVKIGDKVDKD
+54 SNINIGDDVDQD
-66 DLNNILKNIYD
+66 QLNQILKKVYD
-77 SNFFKNVK
+77 SNFFKDVK
-85 VNFENNVL
+85 VSLKDNIL
-93 IIFVEESSLV
+93 TIFVEESSLV
-103 ENVIIK
+103 ENVTIK

-119 LKKNLKVKS
+119 LKKNLRVKS
-128 RSSYNE
+128 RTSYNE
-134 ILFLEDKKII
+134 ILFLEDKKNI
-144 TQALKKRGYFFSNVE
+144 TEALKQKGYFFSKVD
-159 VIIEKL
+159 VMIEEL
-165 SDNKVNLIY
+165 SDNKINLIY
-174 NVDIGDKAKIKKIS
+174 NVEIGDKAKIKKIS
-188 FIGNKIFKDR
+188 FIGDKIFKDR
-198 KLRSIIVSEEYK
+198 KLRSVIVSEEYK

-220 LNQDLINLDER
+220 LNQNLINLDER

-239 RGFYDVKINSSFA
+239 KGFYNVKINSSFA

-264 NIVPN
+264 NIIPN
-269 NRFFFN
+269 KRIFFN

-285 DQSNFKDLNDLFQ
+285 DQTNFNNLNKLF
-298 KLSGKKYSLYLIQD
+298 KNLKGEKYSLFVIEK
-312 ILDEIDKII
+312 ILKEIDKII

-332 VNENVLDNKIDLT
+332 VNENIFDNKIDLT
-345 FSVTEGK
+345 FSINEGK
-352 KFIVDR
+352 KFIVER

-378 DEGDEFNSILESKS
+378 DEGDEFNSILASKS
-392 INNIKALNIFKTV
+392 INNIQSLNIFKSV

-412 TDNSKIIDITIEEKA
+412 ENNSKTIDITIEEKA
-427 TGEIMAGAGV
+427 TGEIMAGAGF
-437 GTDGNTLSF
+437 GTDGSSLSF

-457 IGLKSELTI
+457 IKLVSEL
-466 SDETIKGL
+466 SVSEETIKGQ
-474 FNVNNPNFRNSD
+474 FNVKNPNFKNSD
-486 KSINL
+486 KSIDFNI
-491 NVQSL
+491 QSL

-513 GFGTNFEY
+513 GFGTSFEY

-545 TRQKSQA
+545 TRQKSQS

-559 LNLDLNYDKR
+559 LNLNLNYDKR
-569 NQKFR
+569 NQKYR
-574 PTDGFRSS
+574 TTDGFLSS

-588 IISENNS
+588 VISENNS
-595 LMNTYVF
+595 LTNAYIF
-602 TIYDELYQDNV
+602 TLYDELYEDNV

-660 IGGNYAS
+660 IGGNYATS
-667 SINIQTSIPQLL
+667 VNIQTSIPQLL
-679 PNIQNIDVS
+679 PNIQNMDVS
-688 MFFDAG
+688 MFLDAG

-708 NKIRSSIGFGIDWF
+708 NKIRSSIGIGIDWF
-722 TLIGPLSV
+722 TLIGPLSA
-730 SFSHPIS
+730 SFTHPIS
-737 KVDSDKTET
+737 KVNTDKTET